1 MSSVDI
7 FYLSLVLIVLTGFGI
22 TLAYFA
28 SQDLK
33 MRKAREAEQ
42 ATADARRPREAEGA
56 SREDGARRL
65 TFPGTSAREFF
76 ARDRERTIDREG

>member
-22 TLAYFA
+22 TLAYLA

-42 ATADARRPREAEGA
+42 ATADARRPAKPKAQAERMA
-56 SREDGARRL
+56 HA
-65 TFPGTSAREFF
+65 A
-76 ARDRERTIDREG
+76 